1 MKKNKRKSIPMF
13 AGLNSMEALT
23 EWVSRFNG
31 SEGVVAMSVMLQTL
45 ATINNIE
52 KWDTDKE
59 GEIPNE

>member
-1 MKKNKRKSIPMF
+1 MKKNKTKSIPMF

-59 GEIPNE
+59 GDENE

>member
-1 MKKNKRKSIPMF
+1 MF